1 MKVVLR
7 EHPLSSL
14 AALVVLVIAGLVFLA
29 SWNLDLVQAK
39 KEDAGVSG
47 NLSRRVLG
55 DGEMN
60 DSNILK
66 NSGEDVTP
74 LIKNDNEGRN
84 PRVSHTDKLVA
95 AEGKDPDAGDEPY
108 YESEIAAREKAER
121 QNNINGLRQHLL
133 MEAAER
139 ALFSKTPWADLSL
152 VALGFRRAGDEEAA
166 RYWFERASR
175 LALDPDDLRNAS
187 RALREVVKHA
197 VSAKYFD
204 IATELITQIPDSRE
218 KEMARAELVKAYA
231 HGRKFTEARQ
241 LVMSLDNAQSRGV
254 ALRSIAEAEARYV
267 GMDAAL
273 MTLQSITHPSE
284 RDRAFSSV
292 AGLRAAMGD
301 SDGAM
306 SLLEEIISQRT
317 RDTTIA
323 KIATIQEKGGKV
335 SIEVLAG
342 LIYDPT
348 FRDQVMRE
356 AIVKEASRLGID
368 VASSSIDR
376 IETDTARAKAFESL
390 VMLQIRQGDLDG
402 ALARAQKIHQEDA
415 RFRALQAVAV
425 AEVRPNGARSARNIA
440 NLIGDFEF
448 RESTYGKIAQRAA
461 VYGQPDGAIDTIQF
475 IGDPVAKALAF
486 ATVALTQAR
495 YGQDRQ
501 ALVLVKD
508 AQLELIQI
516 ENARAKARTQGL
528 MAEVFAETGDA
539 RSAMST
545 AASISN
551 SGLRDVTYQ
560 RVALS
565 FAKISEPVLA
575 SQSAQQIERDT
586 TREKA
591 FHSIATTLASK
602 VAMTEAVRFASTLG
616 GHSQQVRFLLGVAGR
631 KS

>member
-1 MKVVLR
+1 VR
-7 EHPLSSL
+7 
-14 AALVVLVIAGLVFLA
+14 G
-29 SWNLDLVQAK
+29 D
-39 KEDAGVSG
+39 KEDAGG
-47 NLSRRVLG
+47 RENLSRRVLG
-55 DGEMN
+55 DG
-60 DSNILK
+60 DTADPTILN
-66 NSGEDVTP
+66 NSAKGVTP
-74 LIKNDNEGRN
+74 LIDADNESGS
-84 PRVSHTDKLVA
+84 PRVTPADRIVA
-95 AEGKDPDAGDEPY
+95 TEEGDLDAGDQPY
-108 YESEIAAREKAER
+108 YESEIAAREEAER
-121 QNNINGLRQHLL
+121 QNKISGLRRRLL
-133 MEAAER
+133 TEAAER
-139 ALFSKTPWADLSL
+139 ALHSKTPWADLSL
-152 VALGFRRAGDEEAA
+152 VALGFKRAGDEEAA

-175 LALDPDDLRNAS
+175 LALDPDDPRNTS
-187 RALREVVKHA
+187 RALREVVKYA
-197 VSAKYFD
+197 VSAKYFE
-204 IATELITQIPDSRE
+204 IATELIAGIPDSRE
-218 KEMARAELVKAYA
+218 KGMARAELVKAYA
-231 HGRKFTEARQ
+231 RGRKFTEARQ
-241 LVMSLDNAQSRGV
+241 LAMSLGSAQSRGV

-273 MTLQSITHPSE
+273 MTLQSITHASE

-306 SLLEEIISQRT
+306 SLLGQIISQRT
-317 RDTTIA
+317 RDITVA

-335 SIEVLAG
+335 SIEALAG
-342 LIYDPT
+342 LIHDPT

-356 AIVKEASRLGID
+356 AILKEASRLGID
-368 VASSSIDR
+368 VASSSVDR
-376 IETDTARAKAFESL
+376 IETDAARAKAFESL

-402 ALARAQKIHQEDA
+402 ALARAQKIHQEDV

-425 AEVRPNGARSARNIA
+425 AEVRSNGTRSARNIA
-440 NLIGDFEF
+440 NLIGDFEV

-461 VYGQPDGAIDTIQF
+461 IYGQQDGAVDTIQF
-475 IGDPVAKALAF
+475 IGDPVEKALAF

-495 YGQDRQ
+495 YGQDRL
-501 ALVLVKD
+501 ALVLVQD
-508 AQLELIQI
+508 AQRELTQI
-516 ENARAKARTQGL
+516 ENARAKARAQGL

-539 RSAMST
+539 SSAMAT

-616 GHSQQVRFLLGVAGR
+616 GHSQQVRFLLGVASR